1 MIDNTQLLQLKE
13 KYERDIQQADKKRRQ
28 TREERKMKLRMHLL
42 KVEEI
47 RKENAEKKQSSV
59 EEMKKEIEDKL
70 EHAEKKRDHN
80 LD

>member
-59 EEMKKEIEDKL
+59 EEMKKEIEGKL